1 MLYGETVVRP
11 RLVSVVLGLG
21 LTTSAARR
29 FDRFEIAREG

>member
-1 MLYGETVVRP
+1 MLYGVTVMRL
-11 RLVSVVLGLG
+11 RLVSVVLGLA